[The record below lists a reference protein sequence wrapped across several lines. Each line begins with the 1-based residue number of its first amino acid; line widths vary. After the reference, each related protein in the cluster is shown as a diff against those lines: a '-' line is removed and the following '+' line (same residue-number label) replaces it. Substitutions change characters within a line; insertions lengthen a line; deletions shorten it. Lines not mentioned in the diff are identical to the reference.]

1 MAMSHVGWVSWNMVC
16 TLCFGGIALLLYEGF
31 PYYLS
36 PTYFWDL
43 VQKHKLTNIFL
54 PSKVLEELGKRGYF
68 PTKEHDLS
76 SVKTCI
82 ATGSVVKPLSYDFF
96 YNKIKKDALFG
107 APYGCTEINA
117 MCLMVDPTVSIHK
130 GESSVPA
137 LGIDV
142 QCLDETG
149 KHVEGEYGEL
159 VIAKP
164 SPILLLGL
172 WGDSDGSLMRKMYY
186 SKFQGKFAIGDFV
199 IVNPVTKGY
208 IICGRSDD
216 TVKQRGTRFGSSEI
230 YNYNMNGKKME
241 SIVKN
246 IINKRPY
253 NSDSVVNPECLSSF
267 CDIPEL
273 KDF

>member
-1 MAMSHVGWVSWNMVC
+1 
-16 TLCFGGIALLLYEGF
+16 
-31 PYYLS
+31 
-36 PTYFWDL
+36 
-43 VQKHKLTNIFL
+43 
-54 PSKVLEELGKRGYF
+54 
-68 PTKEHDLS
+68 
-76 SVKTCI
+76 
-82 ATGSVVKPLSYDFF
+82 
-96 YNKIKKDALFG
+96 
-107 APYGCTEINA
+107 CTEINA
-117 MCLMVDPTVSIHK
+117 MCLMVDPTVTIYK

-137 LGIDV
+137 LGIDI

-172 WGDSDGSLMRKMYY
+172 WGDSDGTLMRKMYY

-230 YNYNMNGKKME
+230 YNVVDMFYEIQDCIRKAIAEELTTFHIPDVILQTKDIPYNMNGKKME

-253 NSDSVVNPECLSSF
+253 NSDSVVNPKCLNSF